1 MPAVAKIKEIAA
13 KLSISPATVSRTLN
27 GDYGRGATS
36 LATARRILN
45 YCSRNGYLTKEEKD
59 KVLLKMQIRVSDK
72 KAFCLSCFE
81 GLWNYNAIF
90 SSVSRSLQDRW
101 QYSGFFTVR
110 SSSDLQRFP
119 YDEAC
124 VILVFGRITADT
136 YEALS
141 KSGIPI
147 VLGDNN
153 IPKSNW
159 STVNSDNL
167 DAASRAVG
175 VLTGL
180 GLGHKRIAFMCR
192 HEDFP
197 QRTYNLHQRQN
208 GYIVGMSNAGLSYDG
223 LIVTKDSENSYT
235 PSTHK
240 EVMSDLRQLV
250 ERVVVLDPMPTA
262 VVAANDLLDHI
273 LRMVL
278 REQGLRVPEDV
289 SIIGYDG
296 QHRIAGAMGFEPVST
311 MVVNWEEMGQAMV
324 DLTMAFVLN
333 PKSHV
338 RHILIPA
345 DYEDM
350 GTVAPPRE

>member
-1 MPAVAKIKEIAA
+1 MAVKIKEIAA
-13 KLSISPATVSRTLN
+13 KLSVSPATVSRTLK

-36 LATARRILN
+36 LATAKRILN
-45 YCSRNGYLTKEEKD
+45 YCSRNGHLTKEDKD
-59 KVLLKMQIRVSDK
+59 RALLKMQIRVSDK
-72 KAFCLSCFE
+72 KTFCLSCFE

-90 SSVSRSLQDRW
+90 SSVSRSLQDQG
-101 QYSGFFTVR
+101 QYLGFFTVR

-119 YDEAC
+119 YDEAG
-124 VILVFGRITADT
+124 VALVFGRITADT

-141 KSGIPI
+141 KSGISI

-153 IPKSNW
+153 IAKSTW

-167 DAASRAVG
+167 DATSRAVG
-175 VLTGL
+175 ILT

-197 QRTYNLHQRQN
+197 RRTYNLHQRQN
-208 GYIVGMSNAGLSYDG
+208 GYIVGMSDAGLSYDG
-223 LIVTKDSENSYT
+223 LIITKDSENSYT
-235 PSTHK
+235 PGTHE
-240 EVMSDLRQLV
+240 EVTSDLRQLA
-250 ERVVVLDPMPTA
+250 ERVFALDPMPTA
-262 VVAANDLLDHI
+262 VVAANDSMAHI

-278 REQGLRVPEDV
+278 REKGFRVPEDV

-296 QHRIAGAMGFEPVST
+296 QHKIAGTIGLEPVST

-324 DLTMAFVLN
+324 DLAMAFMLN
-333 PKSHV
+333 PKSQV

-350 GTVAPPRE
+350 GTVKPPRDQRV